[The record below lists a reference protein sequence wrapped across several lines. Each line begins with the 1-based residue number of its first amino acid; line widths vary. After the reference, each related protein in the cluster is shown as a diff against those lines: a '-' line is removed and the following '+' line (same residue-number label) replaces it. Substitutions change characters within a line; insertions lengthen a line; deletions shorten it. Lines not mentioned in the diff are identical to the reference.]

1 MNIMDIPKLKH
12 IGIDKWKLE
21 QIMNLYEG
29 GHTLQDIADQV
40 DIEGHIVEKVIGLA
54 KKQKSEP
61 ILSTA

>member
-1 MNIMDIPKLKH
+1 MDIPKLKH

-40 DIEGHIVEKVIGLA
+40 DIEGHIVEKVIELA
-54 KKQKSEP
+54 RKQK
-61 ILSTA
+61 